1 MEEIVYYCDNVL
13 EGGQSM
19 KKRFLQIV
27 PVTAAVL
34 FLSGLQLDA
43 SGNFSFSTQQYTNN
57 TQTSF
62 TQLVDSEKQVM
73 YLNAETNVLEEES
86 NVSSTIETDG
96 KGTQVHLLSA
106 SGELCKIITPSGKV
120 GYVNR
125 TKLTTN
131 VEDIFTTID
140 EVKYSIGDVVVK
152 QLPQEESSTIE
163 TLALDDEVHVIGT
176 NDFSYFEIEK
186 DGIQGYVL
194 KENLKDEQTPAPVT
208 SNTEG
213 FSAVWSNMGNT
224 GTITKAKGVNYF
236 DGRRETYYSSN
247 VLYHYLTP
255 TWTLDAEGF
264 YRDGDYY
271 VVAASDMPKGT
282 TFSCSKGACIV
293 LDTGCPAGTTDYY
306 VAW

>member
-1 MEEIVYYCDNVL
+1 
-13 EGGQSM
+13 M
-19 KKRFLQIV
+19 KRRLLHII

-43 SGNFSFSTQQYTNN
+43 SGNFAFSTEQYTQD
-57 TQTSF
+57 TQTTF

-106 SGELCKIITPSGKV
+106 AGELCKIITPSGKV

-125 TKLTTN
+125 NKLTTN
-131 VEDIFTTID
+131 VEDIFTEID
-140 EVKYSIGDVVVK
+140 ETKYSIGDVEIK
-152 QLPQEESSTIE
+152 QLPQEESSTIQ
-163 TLALDDEVHVIGT
+163 TLSLDEAVHIIGT

-186 DGIQGYVL
+186 DGVKGYVL
-194 KENLKDEQTPAPVT
+194 KDNLKDEKTPIPVT
-208 SNTEG
+208 SGTEG
-213 FSAVWSNMGNT
+213 FSAVWANMGNT

-255 TWTLDAEGF
+255 TWTLDEEGF
-264 YRDGDYY
+264 YHDGDYY
-271 VVAASDMPKGT
+271 VICQKVQHFRVLKGL
-282 TFSCSKGACIV
+282 A
-293 LDTGCPAGTTDYY
+293 
-306 VAW
+306 